1 MTEPPAEPTLR
12 ERLGGRWAISWQAF
26 LLTIPFA
33 VIAVVVSSTRSWDEV
48 PAWILVGL
56 FGALTAGA
64 WVLLMHRTVF
74 RNRATRAVSLT
85 WGLAHPAITIALAI
99 AGTVIASLA
108 LDLPQESGPLTRAI
122 PTLLVGTLWSIAITL
137 FLEAHWRFG
146 QERDA
151 LVERAV
157 QQQVAALQEAQV
169 AETIRTSLRTEIT
182 DHLARTRARVEEQ
195 LASIERDAS
204 TTSAAAAELREAARK
219 AVRPLSHELAQRAER
234 AHPRPGILAVLRN
247 IIERQR
253 FRPLAVSIIYLVTT
267 GPREVEDRGWTGGLV
282 AAVGTVALIWLTMS
296 IANGAMR
303 RWPHRHAALFIAG
316 IALIELPS
324 IVLPPIIA
332 NATATTVDWPDVL
345 ISVGFGVVIILLTSG
360 FGSLR
365 ATRRD
370 LLRTFATDVNDDEV
384 ATIAR
389 SRTLAATAREAASVL
404 HGPVQTKLIACA
416 MAIEHAAA
424 SNDIVAVNNA
434 LVQARA
440 VLAHPVPNLAQEC
453 DTTIAAEVE
462 RKADLWRGLVD
473 ITIDIDP
480 QVGLIDGSLAR
491 NVGAVVEEGIAN
503 AIQHG
508 AATKI
513 IITVANQE
521 GLLSVRIADNGSGST
536 GSPGGLGSELLD
548 RLAPGW
554 QLDIEPQGACLHV
567 SLNPLALSA
576 AHRKPPVP
584 SSPMWA

>member
-1 MTEPPAEPTLR
+1 MTEPPTEPTLR

-33 VIAVVVSSTRSWDEV
+33 VVAVVVSSTRSWDEV
-48 PAWILVGL
+48 PAWIAVGL
-56 FGALTAGA
+56 CGALTAGA

-74 RNRATRAVSLT
+74 RERNTQPVSLS
-85 WGLAHPAITIALAI
+85 WALAHPAITIALAI
-99 AGTVIASLA
+99 AGTALASLA
-108 LDLPQESGPLTRAI
+108 LGLPQESGPMTRAL
-122 PTLLVGTLWSIAITL
+122 PTLLIGTLWSIAITL
-137 FLEAHWRFG
+137 FLEARWRFG
-146 QERDA
+146 QEHDA

-157 QQQVAALQEAQV
+157 QQRVAALQEAEV
-169 AETIRTSLRTEIT
+169 AETIRASLRTEIT

-195 LASIERDAS
+195 LATIEGDTS
-204 TTSAAAAELREAARK
+204 TSHAAATELREAARK

-234 AHPRPGILAVLRN
+234 EHPRPRILAVLRN

-267 GPREVEDRGWTGGLV
+267 GPREVEDRGWTGGIV

-296 IANGAMR
+296 IANGAMH

-332 NATATTVDWPDVL
+332 NATGTTVDWPETLV
-345 ISVGFGVVIILLTSG
+345 SVGFGVVIILVTSG

-370 LLRTFATDVNDDEV
+370 LLRTFATDVKDDEV

-440 VLAHPVPNLAQEC
+440 VLAHPVPDLAHQEH
-453 DTTIAAEVE
+453 TTITAEVE
-462 RKADLWRGLVD
+462 RKADLWRGLVTV
-473 ITIDIDP
+473 TIDIDAAIAT
-480 QVGLIDGSLAR
+480 IDGQDALD
-491 NVGAVVEEGIAN
+491 VGAVVEEGIAN
-503 AIQHG
+503 AVQHG
-508 AATKI
+508 SASEVAVAITRHANRITICI
-513 IITVANQE
+513 I
-521 GLLSVRIADNGSGST
+521 DNGSGPT
-536 GSPGGLGSELLD
+536 DGTPGLGSQLLD

-554 QLDIEPQGACLHV
+554 RLDPEGHGTRLTASLSLAHTSEPLPP
-567 SLNPLALSA
+567 LNA
-576 AHRKPPVP
+576 
-584 SSPMWA
+584 WA